1 MPNVDDHGLEVL
13 KKAARDLLPSGV
25 PKRDY
30 ALQVWL
36 MNASEISSGGG
47 SSASNIEARNA
58 SETISALKCLY
69 SVDANNIA
77 KAQDNISIV
86 EAHVF
91 GVALTAANINE
102 SVQIQTSG
110 TLRDTSFMWASG
122 TYLYVG
128 ANGTLTDVAPAVG
141 FRTLVAIAQGI
152 GQIYINIQEPI
163 AL

>member
-13 KKAARDLLPSGV
+13 KKAARDLLTGGRA
-25 PKRDY
+25 KNDY

-36 MNASEISSGGG
+36 MNSTGGG
-47 SSASNIEARNA
+47 ASASNIEARNA

-69 SVDANNIA
+69 SIDANNIA
-77 KAQDNISIV
+77 RAQDNVSLL
-86 EAHVF
+86 EASVF

-110 TLRDTSFMWASG
+110 TLRDTSFTWASG

-128 ANGTLTDVAPAVG
+128 TDGALTDVAPTVG
-141 FRTLVAIAQGI
+141 FRTLVATSQGI
-152 GQIYINIQEPI
+152 GQIFINIQ
-163 AL
+163 

>member
-1 MPNVDDHGLEVL
+1 M
-13 KKAARDLLPSGV
+13 
-25 PKRDY
+25 
-30 ALQVWL
+30 
-36 MNASEISSGGG
+36 
-47 SSASNIEARNA
+47 
-58 SETISALKCLY
+58 
-69 SVDANNIA
+69 
-77 KAQDNISIV
+77 
-86 EAHVF
+86 
-91 GVALTAANINE
+91 ALTAANINE